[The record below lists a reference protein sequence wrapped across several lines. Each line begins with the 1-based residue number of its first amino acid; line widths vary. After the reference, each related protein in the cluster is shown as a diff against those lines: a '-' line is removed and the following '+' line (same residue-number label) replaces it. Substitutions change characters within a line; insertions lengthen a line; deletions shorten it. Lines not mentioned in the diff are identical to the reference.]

1 MDTKS
6 QESKKRVISQEQ
18 REKMTLG
25 RKQAAEKRKAE
36 KALSTQAIQY
46 QTETLENAKKD
57 KENQRI
63 LKEEF
68 ERIKKRISDNQN
80 PPKKLSKRLDM
91 DELEQQ
97 EPTARQE
104 PTPKEEKPIQ
114 KVEPTARQ
122 EPKVEIVEKL
132 IVASKH
138 NEERVSEWDENELE
152 KKKTKFNEAV
162 QQICSSMP
170 NQKTRDIFSK
180 AVGQYD
186 INLSLNENI
195 KNLINECNNQI
206 QINATYIKEKDN
218 EQKKAEQLR
227 KKKEDDLAQQKK
239 DVEDLDQK
247 KKLEHEKRLKEF
259 YRLLNKK

>member
-1 MDTKS
+1 MDTIS
-6 QESKKRVISQEQ
+6 HEAKKRIISPEQ
-18 REKMTLG
+18 REKMSLG

-91 DELEQQ
+91 DELDQQ
-97 EPTARQE
+97 EPI
-104 PTPKEEKPIQ
+104 PKEEKPIQ
-114 KVEPTARQ
+114 KVV
-122 EPKVEIVEKL
+122 EPKIEIVERL
-132 IVASKH
+132 IDASKS
-138 NEERVSEWDENELE
+138 NDDRLTEYDENELKR
-152 KKKTKFNEAV
+152 KKDKFDETV
-162 QQICSSMP
+162 RQICASMP
-170 NQKTRDIFSK
+170 NQKTRDIFTN

-186 INLSLNENI
+186 VSLSLNENI
-195 KNLINECNNQI
+195 QNLIFECNNQI
-206 QINATYIKEKDN
+206 QLNARYIKEKDD
-218 EQKKAEQLR
+218 EQKRAEQLK

-239 DVEDLDQK
+239 DVDDLEQK
-247 KKLEHEKRLKEF
+247 KKLDHDKRLKEF